1 MQVPITPTK
10 TGDLP
15 GSHDATDKPPCTSSS
30 PCRKCEIRMILRGQY
45 SLGHQGEGH
54 RCEPLSEAKAEASSQ
69 IVKAAVEHFFYGKP
83 IRQLDDAVEKAKIV
97 VKAETSSSAPNIST
111 GRPLVPTWKQASSA
125 IAFKVP
131 FENGASIVEMVP
143 SGETKLDAVPQGM
156 ADNMDVVV
164 MQQRAMISALV
175 KQQTMMDAG
184 TIHVALPER
193 SQSDYIPGT
202 ISDDSGSEESGLSD
216 KSNQDDDN
224 NDGKS
229 PPKKKVR
236 RGPVEGAPREPFAN
250 AHRQRHWPPNATLV
264 LGSDV
269 APDSHVIGP
278 GQRLQEAAI
287 LFYNGKTVHNWDEL
301 VTQFKQASER
311 GAAPQA
317 AAPQAAAPQAAAPQ
331 AGPLSLSFSQA
342 TARARPQRED
352 PRRES
357 LPQEAIGTNSAQ
369 FAPTVLQP
377 INRDSQAQLL
387 QEARAHN
394 HRLEQLITQTNER
407 INQLTVIVQLLQ
419 RSLQTQKS
427 GFTTISNDIT
437 QTNKGIDLLIT
448 VTRQLGSATNIQT
461 TELRQMR
468 NEMRHVNGADNA
480 DLPSFTP

>member
-175 KQQTMMDAG
+175 KQQTMMVN
-184 TIHVALPER
+184 IIVNMN
-193 SQSDYIPGT
+193 
-202 ISDDSGSEESGLSD
+202 
-216 KSNQDDDN
+216 KSMM
-224 NDGKS
+224 S
-229 PPKKKVR
+229 A
-236 RGPVEGAPREPFAN
+236 VE
-250 AHRQRHWPPNATLV
+250 
-264 LGSDV
+264 
-269 APDSHVIGP
+269 DSHLG
-278 GQRLQEAAI
+278 
-287 LFYNGKTVHNWDEL
+287 
-301 VTQFKQASER
+301 
-311 GAAPQA
+311 
-317 AAPQAAAPQAAAPQ
+317 
-331 AGPLSLSFSQA
+331 
-342 TARARPQRED
+342 
-352 PRRES
+352 
-357 LPQEAIGTNSAQ
+357 
-369 FAPTVLQP
+369 
-377 INRDSQAQLL
+377 
-387 QEARAHN
+387 
-394 HRLEQLITQTNER
+394 LEN
-407 INQLTVIVQLLQ
+407 
-419 RSLQTQKS
+419 
-427 GFTTISNDIT
+427 
-437 QTNKGIDLLIT
+437 
-448 VTRQLGSATNIQT
+448 
-461 TELRQMR
+461 M
-468 NEMRHVNGADNA
+468 
-480 DLPSFTP
+480 

>member
-1 MQVPITPTK
+1 MNPLFYPEIRGPMTR
-10 TGDLP
+10 
-15 GSHDATDKPPCTSSS
+15 SSS
-30 PCRKCEIRMILRGQY
+30 
-45 SLGHQGEGH
+45 
-54 RCEPLSEAKAEASSQ
+54 
-69 IVKAAVEHFFYGKP
+69 
-83 IRQLDDAVEKAKIV
+83 
-97 VKAETSSSAPNIST
+97 
-111 GRPLVPTWKQASSA
+111 
-125 IAFKVP
+125 
-131 FENGASIVEMVP
+131 
-143 SGETKLDAVPQGM
+143 
-156 ADNMDVVV
+156 
-164 MQQRAMISALV
+164 
-175 KQQTMMDAG
+175 DAG

-236 RGPVEGAPREPFAN
+236 RGPVEGAPRKEPCIKCVN
-250 AHRQRHWPPNATLV
+250 KM
-264 LGSDV
+264 
-269 APDSHVIGP
+269 PDSHVIGP

-311 GAAPQA
+311 G
-317 AAPQAAAPQAAAPQ
+317 AAPQAAAPQ